1 MGRTLYTLRHADP
14 HRAVRAT
21 GPARPASD
29 VQPEE
34 CVVDWTLQEEVPFI
48 EVGGPGKS
56 VELSASLVKH
66 PAQAKVQPPHPPL
79 GKGFVPPKSAE
90 ASNAAEVV
98 VAAAKATPV
107 VNLTVARPITAAFQ
121 VWPCPSG
128 PAAV

>member
-66 PAQAKVQPPHPPL
+66 PAQARVQPPHPPL
-79 GKGFVPPKSAE
+79 GKGFVPTTSAE
-90 ASNAAEVV
+90 TANAAEAV
-98 VAAAKATPV
+98 VAGARPMPI
-107 VNLTVARPITAAFQ
+107 VNLTDARPMTVAFGAR
-121 VWPCPSG
+121 PG
-128 PAAV
+128 P